1 MSLRHEPNGKGFL
14 LIMYDQLKVLNN
26 KHADAKDKFSSA
38 TYLREASMQLRETS
52 PTTDIPLRNKSSN
65 LTLSELFVKIQNPT
79 DFDWRNDL
87 IEIEQILY
95 ENFLY

>member
-14 LIMYDQLKVLNN
+14 LIMYDDLKVLNDSTAN
-26 KHADAKDKFSSA
+26 SNAKYSSA
-38 TYLREASMQLRETS
+38 VHLKEASLQIRETS
-52 PTTDIPLRNKSSN
+52 PPTDIPLRTQSLN

-87 IEIEQILY
+87 MEIENIINK
-95 ENFLY
+95 NFL